1 MIATP
6 PRLVERLLAWSMRDP
21 SWRESVLGD
30 LSEEFSTMTTQAGA
44 RSARSWYRKQ
54 AFGIAARRF
63 AARLTGRPLVPDRL
77 PEPTEPRD
85 GLSGALWHDLRHA
98 WRVVRHQP
106 ALSLTVVLVLAV
118 AIAANGTV
126 FSVADA
132 LVLRPFRYPGVDR
145 AVVLASDGHTRFFAR
160 QSVTPG
166 DFMDWR
172 EQAGDAFSR
181 LAALE
186 WWDPAYSHDG
196 PPQQLAGFRVTASLF
211 DILGVRAEL
220 GRTLLESDAAG
231 DAAVA
236 VLSHDFWVRQ
246 FGSRLDVLGKTIWLD
261 TKPHRVVGVMP
272 PTFTVPFGAEVW
284 APLAFTPEARS
295 DRKDQHLM
303 VVAQL
308 APGVSAEASEQRLL
322 AILAQQKKAYPETH
336 ARREVSVRTFTEG
349 FGDQGSG
356 PFIAVWQVASL
367 LLLLVACANVANLLL
382 ARNTERQRELAVRMA
397 LGASARRIAWQLLLE
412 SLVLAAAASLLSLP
426 LIWAGLRAIRVSM
439 PDAVIRFVQGIN
451 YMEVQPATFLA
462 TTLLAVCATVIA
474 AMIPALRA
482 SRGSVVESLRPG
494 TRVSDGASR
503 QRGRAVLATAQI
515 ALTLALLATA
525 GLSLSALYRVSSGPI
540 GFDTVGILTGS
551 ISLPDTRYAELEKRR
566 QFIDAVLRPLS
577 ALPSVVDAAV
587 ISSLP
592 YSGSYSYVH
601 FWPEGVGLREST
613 AVDVVQQA
621 VTPTA
626 LTLLK
631 VPLLDGRMLAAADR
645 EESPPVA
652 LVNRALAEKMW
663 KSTNVVGRRFY
674 LRPDAPPV
682 TVVGVVGDVAQDWI
696 VVTRTLNVYLPVA
709 QHPPGSFAVMLRT
722 VPDPNQLAANLR
734 AVVQSADVDQPVLN
748 VRTMEKVVEDKTVG
762 LRFAANTLAI
772 IAAVSCLLSSVGLY
786 SMMSFLMSRRTREI
800 GVRVA
805 LGATRWDIVRL
816 TGTTAVKLTAAG
828 IIVGLVLAYAAGRL
842 MEQAMFGVVNPSLT
856 LAIGLAVVLALVS
869 LAASYIPAQ
878 RAATVDP
885 TTALRAE

>member
-1 MIATP
+1 MTATP
-6 PRLVERLLAWSMRDP
+6 PRLAERLLAWSMRDP
-21 SWRESVLGD
+21 AWRESVLGD
-30 LSEEFSTMTTQAGA
+30 LSEEFSTMTTEAGV

-54 AFGIAARRF
+54 AFGIAARRL
-63 AARLTGRPLVPDRL
+63 AARLTGRSLVPDRL
-77 PEPTEPRD
+77 PEPPEPRD

-145 AVVLASDGHTRFFAR
+145 AVVIASDGHKRFFAR

-236 VLSHDFWVRQ
+236 VLSHAFWVRQ
-246 FGSRLDVLGKTIWLD
+246 FGSRADVLGKTIWLD

-272 PTFTVPFGAEVW
+272 PIFTVPFGAEVW

-295 DRKDQHLM
+295 DRTDQHLM

-336 ARREVSVRTFTEG
+336 ARREVSVRSFTEG

-382 ARNTERQRELAVRMA
+382 ARNTERQRELAVRLA
-397 LGASARRIAWQLLLE
+397 LGASARRITWQLLLE
-412 SLVLAAAASLLSLP
+412 ALILAAAASLLSLP

-451 YMEVQPATFLA
+451 YMEMQPATLA
-462 TTLLAVCATVIA
+462 C
-474 AMIPALRA
+474 
-482 SRGSVVESLRPG
+482 
-494 TRVSDGASR
+494 D
-503 QRGRAVLATAQI
+503 
-515 ALTLALLATA
+515 
-525 GLSLSALYRVSSGPI
+525 
-540 GFDTVGILTGS
+540 
-551 ISLPDTRYAELEKRR
+551 
-566 QFIDAVLRPLS
+566 
-577 ALPSVVDAAV
+577 DAAGRV
-587 ISSLP
+587 RNRHRGHDSRVARLP
-592 YSGSYSYVH
+592 WEHGGIAPAGH
-601 FWPEGVGLREST
+601 ACQRRG
-613 AVDVVQQA
+613 
-621 VTPTA
+621 
-626 LTLLK
+626 
-631 VPLLDGRMLAAADR
+631 
-645 EESPPVA
+645 ESPA
-652 LVNRALAEKMW
+652 WARGAGHRAD
-663 KSTNVVGRRFY
+663 
-674 LRPDAPPV
+674 RPDAGPARHGGLEP
-682 TVVGVVGDVAQDWI
+682 VGVV
-696 VVTRTLNVYLPVA
+696 
-709 QHPPGSFAVMLRT
+709 
-722 VPDPNQLAANLR
+722 
-734 AVVQSADVDQPVLN
+734 
-748 VRTMEKVVEDKTVG
+748 
-762 LRFAANTLAI
+762 
-772 IAAVSCLLSSVGLY
+772 
-786 SMMSFLMSRRTREI
+786 SRE
-800 GVRVA
+800 
-805 LGATRWDIVRL
+805 
-816 TGTTAVKLTAAG
+816 
-828 IIVGLVLAYAAGRL
+828 
-842 MEQAMFGVVNPSLT
+842 
-856 LAIGLAVVLALVS
+856 
-869 LAASYIPAQ
+869 Q
-878 RAATVDP
+878 RADRVRHRGHPDRKHFTAGH
-885 TTALRAE
+885 ALR